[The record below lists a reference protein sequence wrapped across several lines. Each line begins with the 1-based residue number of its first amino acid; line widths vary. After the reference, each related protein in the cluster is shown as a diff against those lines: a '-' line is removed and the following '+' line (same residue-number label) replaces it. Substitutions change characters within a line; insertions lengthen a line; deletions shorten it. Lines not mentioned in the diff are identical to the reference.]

1 MKGAFEM
8 DNLFVFLQIM
18 FINVLLS
25 GDNAVV
31 IALASQ
37 QLPPSQ
43 RRKAVLWGAVAAVG
57 LRCAL
62 TFVAIT
68 MLKIPYLQAAGS
80 ILLFIIAVKLIM
92 DASNH
97 AEQFHGMRK
106 VSSLAAAIR
115 TIVVADFVMSLD
127 NVLAI
132 AAVAQ
137 GEPVLILLGIVL
149 SIPMIVWGS
158 QLLSRMLR
166 KFPSL
171 VYIGGGLLGYA
182 SGEMLV
188 HDPAFHDIA
197 TQQAPVLTSA
207 VPILFIPLVIIVAL
221 LRIKK

>member
-1 MKGAFEM
+1 M
-8 DNLFVFLQIM
+8 DSLIVFIQIM
-18 FINVLLS
+18 VINVLLS

-37 QLPPSQ
+37 QLPPAQ

-57 LRCAL
+57 LRCVLTLVAL
-62 TFVAIT
+62 SLLQV
-68 MLKIPYLQAAGS
+68 PYLQAGGS
-80 ILLFIIAVKLIM
+80 ILLFWIAVKLIM
-92 DASNH
+92 DASDH
-97 AEQFHGMRK
+97 AQEFHAMRK
-106 VSSLAAAIR
+106 VTSLAGAVR
-115 TIVVADFVMSLD
+115 TIVIADFIMSLD

-137 GEPVLILLGIVL
+137 GEPVLILLGILL

-158 QLLSRMLR
+158 QLLSNMLR

-188 HDPAFHDIA
+188 HDPAIHRLLAENAAVMIKA
-197 TQQAPVLTSA
+197 MPV
-207 VPILFIPLVIIVAL
+207 LFIPLVIIVAL